1 MKSEK
6 VESGNEKVESGNE
19 KNKKV
24 PKKNFF
30 NCSGGYKRTIKD
42 KRYIECY
49 M

>member
-1 MKSEK
+1 MKK
-6 VESGNEKVESGNE
+6 LESGNEKVESANE

-30 NCSGGYKRTIKD
+30 NWSGGYKRTIID
-42 KRYIECY
+42 KRELGCY

>member
-1 MKSEK
+1 MKK
-6 VESGNEKVESGNE
+6 LESGNEKVESANE

-30 NCSGGYKRTIKD
+30 NGGYKRVIKD
-42 KRYIECY
+42 KRELGCC